1 MIDDLRDGLNTVAPP
16 AALDRTPSMDNEI
29 DPQLELRLRI
39 LACDLI
45 QRAGRALSI
54 PQFSVGTAQVLLHRF
69 YFAASLKKFGIRDMV
84 LGALFLATKLE
95 ETPRRMRDIINVVH
109 HAVLLQQGHPDPPML
124 DVHGMEY
131 ADLERAMM
139 RAEMYLLKYL
149 AFHVHVAH
157 PHMWL
162 VNYLQAMHLVRPPL
176 AQTAWNYINDS
187 YRLPLLCMVQ
197 PHVVACAAIQL
208 AADDHTVGLPD
219 RWAALL
225 DVRPADLEYV
235 TAQIRGMA
243 TIPPL
248 RWDLPVTA
256 DALARDWMG
265 PAVAHRLSY
274 EGWKESLTTRGQI
287 AVVTPAPPPPP
298 PEPAAATLAPA
309 PTTTTSTTD
318 SALQA
323 AIQLAAQRAQALK
336 ARAAVGGA
344 TQSPAGS
351 RDPAR
356 DGERSRDRD
365 RDRDRD
371 RPRDRDR
378 DRNRESRPD
387 SRMSDRSDRD
397 RHRDR
402 HRDRDRN
409 RERDRD
415 RRRY

>member
-16 AALDRTPSMDNEI
+16 AALDRTPSMDHEI

-69 YFAASLKKFGIRDMV
+69 YFAASLKKFGVRDMV

-162 VNYLQAMHLVRPPL
+162 VNYLQAMRLARPPL
-176 AQTAWNYINDS
+176 AQTAWNYVNDS

-208 AADDHTVGLPD
+208 AADDHAVGLSEG
-219 RWAALL
+219 WAALL
-225 DVRPADLEYV
+225 NVRPADLEYV
-235 TAQIRGMA
+235 TAQIHHLA

-256 DALARDWMG
+256 DALAREWMG
-265 PAVAHRLSY
+265 PDVAHRLSHD
-274 EGWKESLTTRGQI
+274 GWKESLATRGQI
-287 AVVTPAPPPPP
+287 AVVAPAPPPPQL
-298 PEPAAATLAPA
+298 EPATP
-309 PTTTTSTTD
+309 PH
-318 SALQA
+318 
-323 AIQLAAQRAQALK
+323 
-336 ARAAVGGA
+336 VG
-344 TQSPAGS
+344 
-351 RDPAR
+351 
-356 DGERSRDRD
+356 
-365 RDRDRD
+365 
-371 RPRDRDR
+371 
-378 DRNRESRPD
+378 
-387 SRMSDRSDRD
+387 
-397 RHRDR
+397 
-402 HRDRDRN
+402 
-409 RERDRD
+409 
-415 RRRY
+415 